1 MANKNSS
8 SGFISTVSD
17 NSKKKRNLSKFDAA
31 KLRELILAGKTAKE
45 IMEILGLSHKQQ
57 LKHFVLRLCNLEG
70 RYFDVPGLYGQN
82 ARQAYVNA
90 KGQVIIKTAL
100 VNWNGLLLEPD
111 KTLFNVKVDAEHKKI
126 TLSVIDHIPVRANP
140 PTEDRLTLDE
150 GDDAPVV

>member
-1 MANKNSS
+1 MANKNSPSGLIS
-8 SGFISTVSD
+8 SLSD
-17 NSKKKRNLSKFDAA
+17 NSKKKRNQSKFDAA

-100 VNWNGLLLEPD
+100 VNWNGLQLEPD
-111 KTLFNVKVDAEHKKI
+111 KTVFNVEVDAEHKKI
-126 TLSVIDHIPVRANP
+126 SLSVIDHIPVRANP
-140 PTEDRLTLDE
+140 PMEDSLATDG
-150 GDDAPVV
+150 GDDLPAV